1 MPELYDKNHQPIKP
15 NEMYKGD
22 MFFWAY
28 FTQENDGGLRV
39 HILDHDSSREF
50 ILGGSSFDTTVL
62 RRVKCVD
69 CSKKLDSEVCQQAAI
84 QIATMEGS
92 SESWF
97 ERARKDLG
105 LVQVVCQT

>member
-1 MPELYDKNHQPIKP
+1 MPELYDKNHQLIKQ
-15 NEMYKGD
+15 NEMYRRD

-28 FTQENDGGLRV
+28 FTQEGDGKLRA

-50 ILGGSSFDTTVL
+50 VLGRSSFDTTVL

-105 LVQVVCQT
+105 LVKVASQV